1 MTKVVKYPIYPI
13 TFAYVNGIFFGL
25 NFKLPS
31 YFVFLLLVVGLF
43 SFCWVH
49 QKQLK
54 NSFNKR
60 LITTNYVAIYLV
72 FSTLGYF
79 SFQQHNQKVELKDLS
94 QTEFTIEVD
103 EVLKSNA
110 YAHRMYARLLSESQK
125 PRVLVTF
132 SKENEMPK
140 NGFVYQMV
148 GTVREVAEPRNLYDF
163 NYKSFLERKKIHY
176 RINSNEKVV
185 KIAEHKNFLVHIDD
199 FRLSLMDQFSK
210 MGYDTKTK
218 GFIEALL
225 FGVQINLDEEVQQ
238 QFKDLGILHV
248 LAVSGMHVVVLFATL
263 RFFFRTLM
271 KLPEKATN
279 PLLIVF
285 LIVFTIMA
293 GLSGSVVRAALMC
306 LMAMLGATLGT
317 RQYTVNLMV
326 GSMLLIL
333 VVNPNYLFDVGFQLS
348 YLAVF
353 SIVFCYPV
361 LQRFFK
367 VKNPLLNFFSEIVG
381 VSIAAQVGVLPLSIF
396 YFKQVPLLFLF
407 GNIVAIPLTNIL
419 LVGWFVQL
427 MFSFIPKIEW
437 VTPVLSFVAEGC
449 FNSVSYL
456 SNAFSVKALD
466 LHWTLL
472 QTVFATVLVFGCFW
486 YFRKKEA
493 FKIIIV
499 LLAIAGFQ
507 TVSLF
512 RQVETRRS
520 SEAVLISDFNQ
531 LLLLKRSGKELVQLS
546 EKDPFNAAVNNYRLL
561 HRPSVFKV
569 DKLNNSFTLAGQK
582 WLVVDSLGVYPKQPF
597 DVVVLYANPDVHPQ
611 RLIDEVQPKQVI
623 LHTNNYPAT
632 VDSWTHYL
640 QKRKVP
646 YHDMRTKGA
655 YVLEL

>member
-427 MFSFIPKIEW
+427 MFSFVPKIELI
-437 VTPVLSFVAEGC
+437 TPVLTFVAELC
-449 FNSVSYL
+449 FNSVSYI
-456 SNAFSVKALD
+456 SNVFSVKSFE

-472 QTVFATVLVFGCFW
+472 QTAFATLFVFVCFW
-486 YFRKKEA
+486 YLRKKTA
-493 FKIIIV
+493 SKIILS
-499 LLAIAGFQ
+499 LLMLIGFQ
-507 TVSLF
+507 LTTLY
-512 RQVETRRS
+512 RQVQIKSS
-520 SEAVLISDFNQ
+520 SEVVLVSDFNDWI
-531 LLLLKRSGKELVQLS
+531 LLKRNGKNLEQYI
-546 EKDPFNAAVNNYRLL
+546 EKDTLKYAAKNYQLAYGNPLL
-561 HRPSVFKV
+561 KTNYSNQVFS
-569 DKLNNSFTLAGQK
+569 LSNES
-582 WLVVDSLGVYPKQPF
+582 WLVIDSTGIYPKKAF
-597 DVVVLYANPDVHPQ
+597 DVVVLYDNPDVHLQ
-611 RLIDEVQPKQVI
+611 RLIDEVQPKQLI
-623 LHTNNYPAT
+623 FHTNNYPAT
-632 VDSWTHYL
+632 IESWRNYL
-640 QKRKVP
+640 DQKKVP
-646 YHDMRTKGA
+646 YYDMRTKGA

>member
-611 RLIDEVQPKQVI
+611 RLIDEAQPKQVI

>member
-1 MTKVVKYPIYPI
+1 MTKVVKYPVYPI

-25 NFKLPS
+25 NFELP
-31 YFVFLLLVVGLF
+31 YLFVLILLIAGIF
-43 SFCWVH
+43 SFWWIH
-49 QKQLK
+49 RKQLR
-54 NSFNKR
+54 NSFK
-60 LITTNYVAIYLV
+60 TTYVAVNHLAIYII
-72 FSTLGYF
+72 FASLGYL
-79 SFQQHNQKVELKDLS
+79 SFGFHNQKITINDLS
-94 QTEFTIEVD
+94 QNEFQIEVE

-110 YAHRMYARLLSESQK
+110 YSHRMYAKLLNNKTQPK
-125 PRVLVTF
+125 VLVTF
-132 SKENEMPK
+132 SKENPAPH
-140 NGFVYQMV
+140 NGHIYQV
-148 GTVREVAEPRNLYDF
+148 TGTIQEVAEPRNLQDF
-163 NYKSFLERKKIHY
+163 NYKEFLARKKIHY
-176 RINSNEKVV
+176 RIQSNDKVV
-185 KIAEHKNFLVHIDD
+185 KIAENKSFMVYIDD
-199 FRLSLMDQFSK
+199 FRLFLMNRFSA
-210 MGYDTKTK
+210 MGYDAKTK

-225 FGVQINLDEEVQQ
+225 FGAKINLDEEVQQ
-238 QFKDLGILHV
+238 QFKDLGILHI

-263 RFFFRTLM
+263 RFFFRTLL
-271 KLPEKATN
+271 KIPDKATN
-279 PLLIVF
+279 PFLVVF
-285 LIVFTIMA
+285 LIIFTVMA
-293 GLSGSVVRAALMC
+293 GLSGSVVRASLMC
-306 LMAMLGATLGT
+306 LMGMLGKALGA
-317 RQYTVNLMV
+317 REYTVNLLV

-333 VVNPNYLFDVGFQLS
+333 LIEPNYLFDVGFQLS

-361 LQRFFK
+361 IQPFFRA
-367 VKNPLLNFFSEIVG
+367 KNAVVNFFSEIAG

-472 QTVFATVLVFGCFW
+472 QTVFATVLVFCCFW

-546 EKDPFNAAVNNYRLL
+546 EKDPFNAAVNNYKLL